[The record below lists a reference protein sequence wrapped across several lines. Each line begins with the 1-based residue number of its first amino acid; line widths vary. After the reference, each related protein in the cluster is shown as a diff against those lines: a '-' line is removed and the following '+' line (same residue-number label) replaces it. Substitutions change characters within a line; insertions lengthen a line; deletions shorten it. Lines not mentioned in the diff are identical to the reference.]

1 MQAHVTTWILKRR
14 LKPKLA
20 LTTNALEVRRLLK
33 PEPFKVPRSVRITPK
48 EVAGVRGEWVEAQD
62 SDVTMLYLHGG
73 GYVACSVETHR
84 PITAAFAQH
93 GFKVFAPEYRMAP
106 EHLFPAAVDDA
117 VAVYRGL
124 REQGISKIVVSG
136 DSAGGGLALAMML
149 SLRDA
154 GEPIP
159 AAAVLFSPWTDL
171 AATGE
176 TLRTNDDRCALF
188 RGAKIGPGAL
198 YYLGTA
204 DPKNPLASPLYGD
217 LKGLPPM
224 LIHVGENEVLLDD
237 SRRFADRAKAAGVKV
252 DIKVWPVVPHDWQ
265 LVPAM
270 PEAMQSMREAAEFFV
285 RMLTHG
291 GSREPRQTE
300 KGLRDEGV

>member
-1 MQAHVTTWILKRR
+1 MASFEAHVTTWILKRR

-20 LTTNALEVRRLLK
+20 RTTNALEVRRLLK
-33 PEPFKVPRSVRITPK
+33 PEPFKVPRSVRITPN
-48 EVAGVRGEWVEAQD
+48 EIGGVPGEWVEAQD
-62 SDVTMLYLHGG
+62 SNLTMLYLHGG
-73 GYVACSVETHR
+73 GYVACTVETHR
-84 PITAAFAQH
+84 PITAAYAQH

-106 EHLFPAAVDDA
+106 EHLFPAAVEDA
-117 VAVYRGL
+117 VAVYRAL
-124 REQGISKIVVSG
+124 RDRGFSKIVVSG

-154 GEPIP
+154 GDALPT
-159 AAAVLFSPWTDL
+159 AAVLFSPWTDL

-176 TLRTNDDRCALF
+176 TLRTNDNRCALF

-237 SRRFADRAKAAGVKV
+237 SRRFAHRARAAGVKV

-270 PEAMQSMREAAEFFV
+270 PEAKQSMREAAEF
-285 RMLTHG
+285 L
-291 GSREPRQTE
+291 
-300 KGLRDEGV
+300 L

>member
-1 MQAHVTTWILKRR
+1 MASLQAHVTTWILKRR

-20 LTTNALEVRRLLK
+20 LAMDAMEVRRLLR

-48 EVAGVRGEWVEAQD
+48 EVGGVPGEWVEAQD
-62 SDVTMLYLHGG
+62 SDVTLLYLHGG
-73 GYVACSVETHR
+73 GYVACTVETHR
-84 PITAAFAQH
+84 PITVGFAQH

-106 EHLFPAAVDDA
+106 EHLFPAAVEDA

-124 REQGISKIVVSG
+124 IEQGIPAAKIVVSG
-136 DSAGGGLALAMML
+136 DSAGGGLALAML
-149 SLRDA
+149 ISLRDA
-154 GEPIP
+154 GIELP
-159 AAAVLFSPWTDL
+159 AAVVLFSPWTDL

-176 TLRTNDDRCALF
+176 SLVTNDERCALF

-204 DPKNPLASPLYGD
+204 DPRNPLASPLYGD
-217 LKGLPPM
+217 LTGLPPM

-237 SRRFADRAKAAGVKV
+237 SRRFAERARAAGVSVEVK
-252 DIKVWPVVPHDWQ
+252 IWPVVPHDWQ

-270 PEAMQSMREAAEFFV
+270 PEAKRSMREAAGFLLE
-285 RMLTHG
+285 R
-291 GSREPRQTE
+291 S
-300 KGLRDEGV
+300 

>member
-1 MQAHVTTWILKRR
+1 MASLQAHVTTWILKRR

-20 LTTNALEVRRLLK
+20 LAMDAMEVRRLLR

-48 EVAGVRGEWVEAQD
+48 EVGSVPGEWVEAQD
-62 SDVTMLYLHGG
+62 SDVTLLYLHGG
-73 GYVACSVETHR
+73 GYVACTVETHR
-84 PITAAFAQH
+84 PITVGFAQH

-106 EHLFPAAVDDA
+106 EHLFPAAVEDA

-124 REQGISKIVVSG
+124 MEQGIPAAKIVVSG
-136 DSAGGGLALAMML
+136 DSAGGGLALAML
-149 SLRDA
+149 ISLRDA
-154 GEPIP
+154 GIELP
-159 AAAVLFSPWTDL
+159 AAVVLFSPWTDL

-176 TLRTNDDRCALF
+176 SLVTNDERCALF

-204 DPKNPLASPLYGD
+204 DPRNPLASPLYGD
-217 LKGLPPM
+217 LTGLPPM

-237 SRRFADRAKAAGVKV
+237 SRRFAERARAAGVSVEVK
-252 DIKVWPVVPHDWQ
+252 IWPVVPHDWQ

-270 PEAMQSMREAAEFFV
+270 PEAKRSMREAAGFLLE
-285 RMLTHG
+285 R
-291 GSREPRQTE
+291 S
-300 KGLRDEGV
+300 

>member
-1 MQAHVTTWILKRR
+1 MASLQAHVTTWILKRR

-48 EVAGVRGEWVEAQD
+48 EMGGVPGEWVEAQD

-84 PITAAFAQH
+84 PITAGFAQR

-106 EHLFPAAVDDA
+106 EHLFPAAVEDA

-124 REQGISKIVVSG
+124 REQGFSKIVVSG

-149 SLRDA
+149 SLRRAGDA
-154 GEPIP
+154 LPS
-159 AAAVLFSPWTDL
+159 AAVLFSPWTDL

-204 DPKNPLASPLYGD
+204 DPRNPLASPLYGD

-270 PEAMQSMREAAEFFV
+270 PEAKQSMREAAEFFV
-285 RMLTHG
+285 RMLTQG
-291 GSREPRQTE
+291 GSKEPRP
-300 KGLRDEGV
+300 

>member
-1 MQAHVTTWILKRR
+1 MASLQAHVTTWILKRR

-20 LTTNALEVRRLLK
+20 LADNAMDVRRLLR
-33 PEPFKVPRSVRITPK
+33 PEPFQVPRAVRITPK
-48 EVAGVRGEWVEAQD
+48 EVGGVPGEWVEAGK
-62 SDVTMLYLHGG
+62 SDRTLLYLHGG
-73 GYVACSVETHR
+73 GYVACSVVTHR

-93 GFKVFAPEYRMAP
+93 GFRVFAPEYRMAP
-106 EHLFPAAVDDA
+106 EHLFPAAVEDA

-136 DSAGGGLALAMML
+136 DSAGGGLALAML
-149 SLRDA
+149 ISLRDA
-154 GEPIP
+154 GEELP
-159 AAAVLFSPWTDL
+159 AGVVLFSPWTDL

-176 TLRTNDDRCALF
+176 SLRTNDERCALF

-237 SRRFADRAKAAGVKV
+237 SRRLVDRARTAGVSV
-252 DIKVWPVVPHDWQ
+252 EIKIWPVVPHDWQ

-270 PEAMQSMREAAEFFV
+270 PEAKRSMREAAEFLSK
-285 RMLTHG
+285 RGERH
-291 GSREPRQTE
+291 
-300 KGLRDEGV
+300 EGV

>member
-1 MQAHVTTWILKRR
+1 MASLQAHVTTWILKRR

-20 LTTNALEVRRLLK
+20 LTTNALEVRRVLK
-33 PEPFKVPRSVRITPK
+33 PEPFKVPRSVRITPN
-48 EVAGVRGEWVEAQD
+48 EICGVPGEWVEAQD

-84 PITAAFAQH
+84 PITAGFAQR

-106 EHLFPAAVDDA
+106 EHLFPAAVEDA

-124 REQGISKIVVSG
+124 REQGFSKIVVSG

-149 SLRDA
+149 SLRKAGDA
-154 GEPIP
+154 LPS
-159 AAAVLFSPWTDL
+159 AAVLFSPWTDL

-204 DPKNPLASPLYGD
+204 DPRNPLASPLYGD

-237 SRRFADRAKAAGVKV
+237 SRRFADRARAAGVKA

-270 PEAMQSMREAAEFFV
+270 PEAKQSMREAAEFFV
-285 RMLTHG
+285 HMLTQG
-291 GSREPRQTE
+291 GSKEPRP
-300 KGLRDEGV
+300 